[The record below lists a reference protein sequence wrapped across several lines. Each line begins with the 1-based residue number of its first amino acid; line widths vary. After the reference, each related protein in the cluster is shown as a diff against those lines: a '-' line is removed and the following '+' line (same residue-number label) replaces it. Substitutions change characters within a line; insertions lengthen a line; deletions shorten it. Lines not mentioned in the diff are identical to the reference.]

1 MIWEF
6 SECLTCWQYN
16 LLNERRMSHWGD
28 IEVQTM
34 ELLRFIAC
42 QMNSTWMLYE
52 KKDCTIAYSNLQ
64 VGMLDHDQ
72 RVVDL
77 TEVGLWLQ
85 KLGMSI

>member
-1 MIWEF
+1 
-6 SECLTCWQYN
+6 
-16 LLNERRMSHWGD
+16 
-28 IEVQTM
+28 
-34 ELLRFIAC
+34 
-42 QMNSTWMLYE
+42 
-52 KKDCTIAYSNLQ
+52 LQ